1 MMQETETVTRIREA
15 TPKQEVTATRRTD
28 PTSRCVFEHQTK
40 CQSARRSGE
49 PCDACPYTQVSLTS
63 RLTRLFFQRV
73 VGLASRIFSEE
84 MWNRPR
90 TR

>member
-1 MMQETETVTRIREA
+1 MLQETETLLRVREVA
-15 TPKQEVTATRRTD
+15 PKQEITATRRTE

-40 CQSARRSGE
+40 CQNARRSGE
-49 PCDACPYTQVSLTS
+49 LCDTCPYAQTPLAS

-73 VGLASRIFSEE
+73 VGLAARLFAEDA
-84 MWNRPR
+84 WNRPS